1 MLRYDKGELQQ
12 AITRGA
18 EGRIGEDVTHTVRN
32 MTNVPLKVPY
42 DKPFEVRGEGVMTW
56 ENFNAVNETLEE
68 PYSHPRGLAAGNT
81 RRHNAD
87 KARSIPV
94 DFIVFELVSDEG
106 VFKHKHQQFQFL
118 MGLGF
123 EVVNHQIIGDSANP
137 AQIQNVMGC
146 FVPEKYSYPVD
157 GLIIEHDDLDYGKSL
172 GVTGHHENRLLAFK
186 WADET
191 YETMFLG
198 LEVATTRT
206 GMISLTGMFDDVV
219 IDGTVV
225 NRAYLHNANIV
236 ESLQLGIG
244 DKVTLYKANK
254 IIPQVAEN
262 LTKSGTLEL
271 PKACP
276 CCGALAETRV
286 SLLGTRFLYCSN
298 KSCPAKVVQMFNHFC
313 SKTRMNIEGMSAKTL
328 DKLIGAG
335 YVKTFAD
342 LFSLE
347 QHGVAIARLPGF
359 GPGKVKNMVDAA
371 EKARHCKLNQFLAG
385 LGIHTV
391 GRTASRTI
399 SQYFRGDWNAFE
411 QAIQNGFD
419 FTQLDDFGETM
430 HNNVYA
436 WYADKEREKLW
447 RPALQH
453 IEFEKDEENTIM
465 TENNSFAGKT
475 VVATGKLENFT
486 RDGIQMKLLSLGA
499 KPGSSV
505 SSKTDFL
512 IVGEGAG
519 GKLAKARQHG
529 VKTISEREFLS
540 MLPDGDPD
548 FTTD

>member
-1 MLRYDKGELQQ
+1 
-12 AITRGA
+12 
-18 EGRIGEDVTHTVRN
+18 
-32 MTNVPLKVPY
+32 
-42 DKPFEVRGEGVMTW
+42 
-56 ENFNAVNETLEE
+56 
-68 PYSHPRGLAAGNT
+68 
-81 RRHNAD
+81 
-87 KARSIPV
+87 
-94 DFIVFELVSDEG
+94 
-106 VFKHKHQQFQFL
+106 
-118 MGLGF
+118 
-123 EVVNHQIIGDSANP
+123 VVYHLIIGDSANQT
-137 AQIQNVMGC
+137 QIQNVMDC
-146 FVPEKYSYPVD
+146 VEPEKCAYPVD
-157 GLIIEHDDLDYGKSL
+157 GLIIEHDDLEYGKSL

-191 YETMFLG
+191 HETTFLG

-225 NRAYLHNANIV
+225 NRAYLHNVNIF
-236 ESLQLGIG
+236 ESLKLGIG
-244 DKVTLYKANK
+244 DKVTLYKANQ

-271 PKACP
+271 PKVCP
-276 CCGALAETRV
+276 CCETPAEMRT
-286 SLLGTRFLYCSN
+286 SLQGTRLLYCSN
-298 KSCPAKVVQMFNHFC
+298 KECPAKIVQMFNHFC
-313 SKTRMNIEGMSAKTL
+313 SKTRMNIEGMSGKTL

-335 YVKTFAD
+335 FIKTFGD
-342 LFSLE
+342 LFCLE
-347 QHGVAIARLPGF
+347 HHAVSIARMPGF
-359 GPGKVKNMVDAA
+359 GPGKVKNLVEAA

-385 LGIHTV
+385 LGVHTV

-411 QAIQNGFD
+411 QAVQDGFD
-419 FTQLDDFGETM
+419 FTQLDDFGEIM
-430 HNNVYA
+430 HNNICA

-447 RPALQH
+447 RPALQY
-453 IEFEKDEENTIM
+453 IEFENDKENAIM
-465 TENNSFAGKT
+465 TENNTFTGKT

-519 GKLAKARQHG
+519 SKLAKAQQHG
-529 VKTISEREFLS
+529 VKTLTEREFLS

-548 FTTD
+548 FMAG